1 MTPANTSVYRRR
13 NHHERTVINTVPS
26 TNTAYLASDSNP
38 VVTVEIGDGAGSDST
53 QGMAAPQMNTDY
65 AFGMELSD
73 FHIVSPNTVDVE
85 VYYYHNGSWTLAET
99 ISLTGTAG
107 SPDHAFREGNSGFGV
122 AGNIANDSGAAAYFQ
137 SGGTDIKLW
146 WFKGDNPF
154 MITINDT
161 SDDEEILVG
170 FSEASSPVSVTP
182 TPTPTSNIPFAP
194 MEYRRYTDVKH
205 QAFGASHMSL
215 NTFGHLFRVTT
226 WGESHGP
233 ALGAT
238 IDGCPPGV
246 DINAADLQHWLDKR
260 KPGQNKFTTQRRE
273 PDAVEILSGVFEG
286 KSTGT
291 PIQLM
296 IQNTDQ
302 RSKDYGNI
310 AETFRPGHAD
320 ITYWQKY
327 GIRDYRGG
335 GRSSARET
343 AARVAAG
350 GVARAALKTLA
361 PNLQITG
368 YMTQIGPH
376 KIDPNNFDWDQIDQN
391 EFWTPDAQ
399 AAQDWATYLDDIR
412 KSHDSVGGVIEVVA
426 RNAPAGLGAPIYGKL
441 DTDLAAAM
449 MSINAVKG
457 VEIGQGMNAAALTG
471 SENADEI
478 FMGNDGQPV
487 YSSNN
492 AGGILGGI
500 STGQDIV
507 VRFAV
512 KPTSSILTPRQSITK
527 SGDPIEVVTKG
538 RHDPCVGIRAVPVG
552 EAMMACVLL
561 DHVLLHRGQIGE
573 NRGKIGK

>member
-1 MTPANTSVYRRR
+1 
-13 NHHERTVINTVPS
+13 
-26 TNTAYLASDSNP
+26 
-38 VVTVEIGDGAGSDST
+38 
-53 QGMAAPQMNTDY
+53 
-65 AFGMELSD
+65 
-73 FHIVSPNTVDVE
+73 
-85 VYYYHNGSWTLAET
+85 
-99 ISLTGTAG
+99 
-107 SPDHAFREGNSGFGV
+107 
-122 AGNIANDSGAAAYFQ
+122 
-137 SGGTDIKLW
+137 
-146 WFKGDNPF
+146 
-154 MITINDT
+154 
-161 SDDEEILVG
+161 
-170 FSEASSPVSVTP
+170 
-182 TPTPTSNIPFAP
+182 
-194 MEYRRYTDVKH
+194 
-205 QAFGASHMSL
+205 MSL

-238 IDGCPPGV
+238 VDGCPPNV
-246 DINAADLQHWLDKR
+246 PIDAAALQHWLDKR

-273 PDAVEILSGVFEG
+273 PDEVEILSGVFEG

-296 IQNTDQ
+296 IRNTDQ

-310 AETFRPGHAD
+310 SETFRPGHAD

-350 GVARAALKTLA
+350 GVAREAIKSLV
-361 PNLQITG
+361 PNVEIKG

-376 KIDPNNFDWDQIDQN
+376 KINRDNFDWDQIDQN
-391 EFWTPDAQ
+391 EFWTPDAT
-399 AAQDWATYLDDIR
+399 AAQDWAAYLDDIR
-412 KSHDSVGGVIEVVA
+412 KAHNSVGAVIEVVA
-426 RNAPAGLGAPIYGKL
+426 RNVPAGLGAPIYGKL

-457 VEIGQGMNAAALTG
+457 VEIGEGMNAAALTG
-471 SENADEI
+471 AENADEI
-478 FMGNDGQPV
+478 FMGNDGRPV
-487 YSSNN
+487 YSSNH

-500 STGQDIV
+500 STGQDLV

-527 SGDPIEVVTKG
+527 SGEPIEVVTKG

-552 EAMMACVLL
+552 EAMMACVIL
-561 DHVLLHRGQIGE
+561 DHLLLHRGQIGE
-573 NRGKIGK
+573 NQGHIG